1 MQTLSDIVAA
11 VVVSSSTAAFSHFG
25 VVLEP
30 PKVERPPVE
39 RTVNRA
45 PPPKTAKA
53 VAMVAPTRI
62 ENVRSGHLPTPER
75 L

>member
-1 MQTLSDIVAA
+1 MQTFSDIVAA

-45 PPPKTAKA
+45 APPKTPKA
-53 VAMVAPTRI
+53 VAAVMPQRLDGM
-62 ENVRSGHLPTPER
+62 RSGLLPGPER